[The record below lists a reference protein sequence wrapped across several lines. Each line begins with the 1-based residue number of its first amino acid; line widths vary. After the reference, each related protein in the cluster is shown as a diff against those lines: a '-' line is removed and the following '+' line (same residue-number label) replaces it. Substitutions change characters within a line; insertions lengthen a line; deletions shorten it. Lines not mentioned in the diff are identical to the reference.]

1 MWHDDVILLFAFQ
14 LLTYTQ
20 MPIPGWEAKP
30 CPNFPGIATFGLR
43 IQWRWSRVLEMAGL
57 AKKRILNFWVDP
69 KKDLPLGISCQSPI
83 LFRLRVMR
91 V

>member
-1 MWHDDVILLFAFQ
+1 
-14 LLTYTQ
+14 
-20 MPIPGWEAKP
+20 
-30 CPNFPGIATFGLR
+30 
-43 IQWRWSRVLEMAGL
+43 MAGL

-91 V
+91 VWIVVITWIPRIVVIIVDILSTKVIYFEYMIFTRTCNEWQQQR